1 MFWAFIKFSG
11 ERDLIVVEK
20 RLDSCTYQ
28 TILRENLMENMF
40 LGEIFQRNNAQCHVS
55 VSTLNFLNEIGF
67 RILQNWPPQSP
78 DLNIIENIWSYLRR
92 RVSKRN
98 PKCLELIRFSF
109 QKFSKRPT
117 VYIQKHYRSVLR
129 RLQLAIKKGF
139 RTKY

>member
-55 VSTLNFLNEIGF
+55 VSTLNFLNEIAF

-109 QKFSKRPT
+109 HKFSKRPT

-129 RLQLAIKKGF
+129 RLQLAIKKEF